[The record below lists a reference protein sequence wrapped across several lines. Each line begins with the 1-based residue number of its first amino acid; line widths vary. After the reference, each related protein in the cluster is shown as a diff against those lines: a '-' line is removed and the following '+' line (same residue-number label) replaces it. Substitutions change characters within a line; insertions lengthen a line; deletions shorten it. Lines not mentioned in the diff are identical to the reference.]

1 MYHYGG
7 ETDVMKARSTY
18 KRRRMNTL
26 LADAAATRCG
36 FSSAHVFI
44 GGTGAV
50 GGAALLSALALYEE
64 MFALVR
70 PGREDVPLLLA
81 TGKTEDDIRLFTR
94 RLFRFLESRHG
105 ERGRPSPVREAGYL
119 TASGVFVG
127 LERFDLALLPGLEGV
142 EYLSATERESAIRSA
157 VDELS
162 AKYGTVT
169 LFDGLTRT
177 IMDGSPFYAFL
188 SRYAKERLPAGA
200 RFQSTLVGI
209 PLPSLIA
216 YHHQS
221 LELVAK
227 VSGELLPRQLE
238 ELKQLFTEQ
247 LNSDLVRVLADI
259 SERVIIAHT
268 TGVGGMYDEITDGER
283 VRTSVRLG
291 FAHAAQDEYLAEK
304 HHFAKALA
312 SLYAE
317 AGLLT
322 LITSAA
328 IGVDEVRIDERVPLH
343 PKLIRR
349 LFDLPR
355 EMFPGAKATQPVDSK
370 ASKRA
375 GRAVPARQYLR
386 IYRPA
391 KLPLSDAPRSEP
403 LTFERGDDL
412 RPRYAIRSGENGFFS
427 PANAEALYR
436 TMRVAS
442 ASELGVML
450 ATVALFGD
458 DPIVPWF
465 PDCVCHYTETDY
477 SRQVFD
483 FLRLPDLM
491 RSQLGGLEPM
501 ALQDLGS
508 SKHQG
513 ELHTL
518 GLLILLH
525 RLRSLDLDA
534 IDPYVDPDHFDVKRF
549 FLENSRALTFE
560 DLEGWDVHQTAA
572 ALAELVGAE
581 GWRDLLALNPA
592 PSRIGLFPARD
603 RALQAILETV
613 MRAVWAVPSLGT
625 PVIYQKNGVNLFRA
639 GYFVAPLDL
648 VMEDSDSLHVHI
660 RREYDA
666 HRKTV
671 SYGEFVDFHICDRGF
686 VDLRP
691 SAIVSTAKTIGD
703 GGIVTRASS
712 ETEFVTALSGIRPY
726 SYFTTCGLLAVLFRL
741 RHLYGVL
748 TEARI
753 ELGTAAEFR
762 WQMPRDD
769 RGHILVLPG
778 ACEAFRMVSEGLE
791 KSTGVERLD
800 GYWGYQRARPLDRR
814 EEILAHVRQRHQ
826 RESAV

>member
-1 MYHYGG
+1 M
-7 ETDVMKARSTY
+7 TARSTY
-18 KRRRMNTL
+18 KRRRLNTL
-26 LADAAATRCG
+26 LTDAASERRG
-36 FSSAHVFI
+36 FSSAHAFI

-50 GGAALLSALALYEE
+50 GGAALLSTLALYEE

-70 PGREDVPLLLA
+70 PDNEEVPLLIA
-81 TGKTEDDIRLFTR
+81 TGKTEDDIKLFTK

-105 ERGRPSPVREAGYL
+105 ERGRPTPVRHAGYL

-142 EYLSATERESAIRSA
+142 EYLSATDRENAVRSAINDLR
-157 VDELS
+157 DR
-162 AKYGTVT
+162 YGTTT

-177 IMDGSPFYAFL
+177 IVDGSPFYAFL
-188 SRYAKERLPAGA
+188 NTYATERLAAGG
-200 RFQSTLVGI
+200 RFQSTLIGI

-216 YHHQS
+216 YHHHS

-227 VSGELLPRQLE
+227 VSGELLPHQLDD
-238 ELKQLFTEQ
+238 LKQLFTTQ
-247 LNSDLVRVLADI
+247 LNSDLARVLAEV
-259 SERVIIAHT
+259 SERVVIAHT

-283 VRTSVRLG
+283 VRTTVRLG

-328 IGVDEVRIDERVPLH
+328 IGIDEVRIDERVPLH
-343 PKLIRR
+343 PKLVRR

-355 EMFPGAKATQPVDSK
+355 EIFPGSKATQPMESK
-370 ASKRA
+370 ASRRA
-375 GRAVPARQYLR
+375 DHPAPVRQYLR
-386 IYRPA
+386 IYRPET
-391 KLPLSDAPRSEP
+391 LPLSDAPRSRP

-412 RPRYAIRSGENGFFS
+412 RPRHAIRSGENGFFS

-442 ASELGVML
+442 ASELGMML

-458 DPIVPWF
+458 DPVVPWF

-525 RLRSLDLDA
+525 RVRSLDLAA
-534 IDPYVDPDHFDVKRF
+534 IDPYVDADHFDVKRF
-549 FLENSRALTFE
+549 FWENSRALTFE
-560 DLEGWDVHQTAA
+560 DLEGWDVGETAA
-572 ALAELVGAE
+572 ALAELAE
-581 GWRDLLALNPA
+581 ADDWRDLLALNPA

-613 MRAVWAVPSLGT
+613 MRAVWTVPSLGT
-625 PVIYQKNGVNLFRA
+625 PIIYQRHGVNFFRT

-666 HRKTV
+666 HRKSA

-691 SAIVSTAKTIGD
+691 IGIVSTSKSIGD
-703 GGIVTRASS
+703 GGTVTRTSS
-712 ETEFVTALSGIRPY
+712 ETEFVAALSQIRPY

-741 RHLYGVL
+741 RHLYSVL

-800 GYWGYQRARPLDRR
+800 GFWGYRRTQPLERR
-814 EEILAHVRQRHQ
+814 DEILAYVKQRHQ
-826 RESAV
+826 RGSAV